1 MPVSLRGKQCK
12 GQRKNKFNKIQKKKK
27 ENIYNFTLKMFLS
40 KPVLLGVL
48 TLHKIRDMTR
58 HRVYWLK
65 SLMSPYF
72 IITGPARI
80 STSWVYFRWEKY
92 RPIQSTPGRFS
103 WTSVAI
109 VEVHNVRRA
118 KRESL
123 PVTRVLHALNCLPMY
138 VNKILHCKIAKRFC
152 YLIESSSENTINFT

>member
-1 MPVSLRGKQCK
+1 MGRTVSMRWFFWAPRLKIKGK
-12 GQRKNKFNKIQKKKK
+12 KI
-27 ENIYNFTLKMFLS
+27 FTYVYLS
-40 KPVLLGVL
+40 KPVLLGVTL

-109 VEVHNVRRA
+109 VEVHNVRWA

-123 PVTRVLHALNCLPMY
+123 PVTRVLHASNCLPMY

-152 YLIESSSENTINFT
+152 YLIEPAVKI